1 MSTETTTEAP
11 SLRDELDRQFDAE
24 AGAPAPSPTPA
35 PAVTTPSPAPAPTA
49 EAPAPGPAAAPPAGQ
64 KPGDDPAQDA
74 KDLKALD
81 AAAAANRPIPER
93 LKAKWGD
100 RWDKLDPEVRD
111 QFHAYESDVGR
122 VTSKYGKA
130 AKNWEETQRVLAPYM
145 SMIEAEK
152 GTVHG
157 AIGNLFETARILR
170 QGTPDQKLHLVRQM
184 GQHFGIPL
192 ERLGAGSEAAP
203 GAPAPA
209 PAIDYDRLAQ
219 LERMVLTQSADVVHN
234 TRTQINSE
242 LDEFIADPQNVYV
255 QEPGYLD
262 TMAQLISSGRAQD
275 LKSAYEQAA
284 WLHERTRVLEVAK
297 MNERKA
303 REAASAAAQAQRATV
318 SPGGGTLGNVRR
330 DTSKMSTREL
340 LEAAYNGELET

>member
-1 MSTETTTEAP
+1 MSTETTTETP
-11 SLRDELDRQFDAE
+11 SLRDELEQQFE
-24 AGAPAPSPTPA
+24 ANPTPPPTAAPAPS
-35 PAVTTPSPAPAPTA
+35 SPIAPAPTA
-49 EAPAPGPAAAPPAGQ
+49 EAAPTASTPAASPPAGQ

-81 AAAAANRPIPER
+81 AAAANRPIPER

-145 SMIEAEK
+145 PMIEAEK

-157 AIGNLFETARILR
+157 AISNLFETARILR